1 MITGSWLLIAVI
13 CILVAGG
20 WLLVVG
26 VLMSSTKRWTVQEK
40 NSRPQ

>member
-1 MITGSWLLIAVI
+1 MITGYWLLIAVI

-26 VLMSSTKRWTVQEK
+26 LFMTNTRRWSLHEK
-40 NSRPQ
+40 K